1 MENSHLTCLCIGIC
15 IGFLIHM
22 AWVKSLFRT
31 DAQNKEY
38 EKKHDP
44 AYWWLRGEKPPTDSY
59 HDDEEDEKR

>member
-1 MENSHLTCLCIGIC
+1 
-15 IGFLIHM
+15 M